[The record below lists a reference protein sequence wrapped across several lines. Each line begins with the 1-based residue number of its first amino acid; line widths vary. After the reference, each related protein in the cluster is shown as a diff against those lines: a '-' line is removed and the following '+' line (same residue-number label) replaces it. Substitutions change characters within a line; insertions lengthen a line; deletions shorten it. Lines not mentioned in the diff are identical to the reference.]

1 MSCSCAELGSNSPFV
16 WDLDDFYMWD
26 HVIWKQIVLCLQNLD
41 LYFFFLSNCMVQL
54 YFFCLFLL
62 FKKGSPCVSHTELKL
77 MILLPQSPECWGY
90 SCGTL
95 FSGGDTPL
103 PSSDESNSGYPWGP
117 WSGLLLSL
125 GEGWYQTIPE
135 IPAKLHLVSCDG
147 VPAALNFREC

>member
-16 WDLDDFYMWD
+16 WDLDDFSVWD

-54 YFFCLFLL
+54 YFSVCFCFSRKDLPVHPTLSANSWSSCHRLL
-62 FKKGSPCVSHTELKL
+62 SAGVIVVE
-77 MILLPQSPECWGY
+77 
-90 SCGTL
+90 L

-125 GEGWYQTIPE
+125 GEGQHQTIPE
-135 IPAKLHLVSCDG
+135 IPAKLHLVPCDR